1 MRRLRSVKSTV
12 DQPLHNSQKSAKTGP
27 ITLSTTVIMGALVCL
42 VATRCYGAAG
52 FLTKRWVADKAGL
65 DAKLVA
71 FGSQIGATDLPRP
84 SLRRAVWRDVSR

>member
-1 MRRLRSVKSTV
+1 
-12 DQPLHNSQKSAKTGP
+12 
-27 ITLSTTVIMGALVCL
+27 MGALVCL

-84 SLRRAVWRDVSR
+84 SLRRAVWRDVLGEHLSAAHLYGGGLIYKIFILRLPIFLTTYQASL